1 MLFIIVLL
9 LLMIVVV
16 LGGGNILIG
25 LSAFPV
31 LFVLSFYLW
40 GSTGF
45 VTSIIFLF
53 LLAALPIIT
62 ALVVLLYRSLN
73 KEKSSICDLCNEKDE
88 RRPSLSKMQRTAA
101 TSVHTHHHAEPL
113 QPGNPG

>member
-9 LLMIVVV
+9 LLMIVV

-40 GSTGF
+40 GSTWF

-73 KEKSSICDLCNEKDE
+73 KEKYSICDLCNEKAMNAAQACPKCKGPL
-88 RRPSLSKMQRTAA
+88 RHLSTLI
-101 TSVHTHHHAEPL
+101 TAEPL